1 MNSKIP
7 INVTIGHG
15 SLSLPASPIFQK
27 ETMIVKFLKHLLCWF
42 LPECSRC
49 GGVML
54 YDNTHSLHDKWHF
67 VCDTCGRE
75 KWGAL

>member
-1 MNSKIP
+1 
-7 INVTIGHG
+7 
-15 SLSLPASPIFQK
+15 
-27 ETMIVKFLKHLLCWF
+27 MIVKFLKHLLRWF

-54 YDNTHSLHDKWHF
+54 YDNTHILHDKWHF

-75 KWGAL
+75 KWGTL

>member
-1 MNSKIP
+1 MADALMDDFFEIMEAVGILEK
-7 INVTIGHG
+7 
-15 SLSLPASPIFQK
+15 K
-27 ETMIVKFLKHLLCWF
+27 ETMIVKFLKHLLRWF

-54 YDNTHSLHDKWHF
+54 YDNTHSWHDKWHF

-75 KWGAL
+75 KWGTL

>member
-1 MNSKIP
+1 
-7 INVTIGHG
+7 
-15 SLSLPASPIFQK
+15 
-27 ETMIVKFLKHLLCWF
+27 MIKFLKRLLRWF

-49 GGVML
+49 GGVMF
-54 YDNTHSLHDKWHF
+54 YDAKHSLYDKWHF